1 MKIQGN
7 HFCKINEYFRKIFRN
22 PVINNTI
29 LFAMNEEPFH
39 SKLSI
44 NLMKKNIFILSIL
57 VLLLGVGVWEVQA
70 QNVTILPS
78 GISPS
83 PAGAVPRISYEAIMA
98 LPSPQG
104 GDLAYDIT
112 FSVMRMYNGTDWLIL
127 RATDTSRGEAG
138 IYETIN
144 SKQLENYSVAID
156 IAGNVYISGRFKGTF
171 SAGGFT
177 LVSAGGYDLFV
188 AKFNSSGTMQWLRR
202 GGGQF
207 DDFDHRLAI
216 DASGNVYVTGGFQSV
231 ADFNTP
237 SASGKNELV
246 SAGGLDIFIAK
257 YNSAGALQW
266 LRRGGGAVND
276 RGNDIA
282 IDGNN
287 NIYIIG
293 SFTGTAN
300 FNTPSAFGSNQ
311 LISAGTADF
320 DMCVAKYNSAGTLQ
334 WIRRGGGTANDVGL
348 GIAVDPTGVVYVTG
362 SFAFTANF
370 NTPSASGSNE
380 LVSVSNGVSDLFL
393 VKYSTLGTLQWIRRG
408 GGSSF
413 DYGTDVA
420 LDATGN
426 VYVTGKFSATANF
439 NTPSAA
445 GSNELVSAGLED
457 ILVVKYSSS
466 GVVQLL
472 RRGGG
477 AGNDIGHGIVVDES
491 GNIYVTGEFKQT
503 ANFNTPTATGSN
515 EMIAAGTD
523 LASTDMFTAKYN
535 AAGTVQWLQR
545 GGGPSYDHGYGIAL
559 GANDNVYVVGT
570 YRGLAPLGLGTFNT
584 GSNDVLGGFWA
595 FFKQ

>member
-1 MKIQGN
+1 
-7 HFCKINEYFRKIFRN
+7 
-22 PVINNTI
+22 
-29 LFAMNEEPFH
+29 
-39 SKLSI
+39 
-44 NLMKKNIFILSIL
+44 MKKNIFILSIL
-57 VLLLGVGVWEVQA
+57 LMLPGVGLREVQA
-70 QNVTILPS
+70 QNVTILPN
-78 GISPS
+78 GISPT

-127 RATDTSRGEAG
+127 RATDTARGEAG

-144 SKQLENYSVAID
+144 TKQLENFSVVTD
-156 IAGNVYISGRFKGTF
+156 IAGNVHISGRFKGTF

-188 AKFNSSGTMQWLRR
+188 AKFNPSGTLLWLRR

-207 DDFDHRLAI
+207 DDFDNHLAL
-216 DASGNVYVTGGFQSV
+216 DAAGNLYVTGGFQSV
-231 ADFNTP
+231 IDFNTP
-237 SASGKNELV
+237 SASGINELV
-246 SAGGLDIFIAK
+246 SAGISDIFIAK
-257 YNSAGALQW
+257 YNSAGVIQW
-266 LRRGGGAVND
+266 LRRGGGTGSD
-276 RGNDIA
+276 QGFDIA
-282 IDGNN
+282 IDGNDN
-287 NIYIIG
+287 VYIIG

-300 FNTPSAFGSNQ
+300 FNTPSTFGSNQ
-311 LISAGTADF
+311 LISAGTGDL

-334 WIRRGGGTANDVGL
+334 WIRRGGGTTNDVGI

-362 SFAFTANF
+362 SFTLTANF

-380 LVSVSNGVSDLFL
+380 LISVSNGVVDLFL
-393 VKYSTLGTLQWIRRG
+393 AKYNTLGTLQWIRRA

-413 DYGTDVA
+413 DYGTDIA

-426 VYVTGKFSATANF
+426 LYVTGTFSSTANF

-445 GSNELVSAGLED
+445 GSNELVSAGAED
-457 ILVVKYSSS
+457 ILVAKYNSS

-477 AGNDIGHGIVVDES
+477 AGNDIGHGIVVDGS

-515 EMIAAGTD
+515 ELVAAGTD
-523 LASTDMFTAKYN
+523 LASTDMFTVKYN
-535 AAGTVQWLQR
+535 AAGTIQWLQR
-545 GGGPSYDHGYGIAL
+545 GGGSSYDYGYGIAL
-559 GANDNVYVVGT
+559 GTNNKVYAVGT

-584 GSNDVLGGFWA
+584 GSNNISGGFWA